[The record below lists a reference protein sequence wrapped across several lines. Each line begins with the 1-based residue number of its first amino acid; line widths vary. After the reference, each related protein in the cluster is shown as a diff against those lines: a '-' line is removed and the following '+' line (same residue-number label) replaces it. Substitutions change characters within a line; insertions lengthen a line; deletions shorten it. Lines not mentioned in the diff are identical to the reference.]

1 MKELHKKDKSTFI
14 VVFWGDTW
22 IASELHKIDKS
33 REGKFKDKD
42 LVSFC
47 KSEKYKNLKP
57 KYSLLRVDGKV
68 IPLENKPTQEI
79 GSILSNAMGFRQ
91 YLEKKYKFISLDNK
105 RVAILIL

>member
-1 MKELHKKDKSTFI
+1 MKELPEKEKSTFI
-14 VVFWGDTW
+14 VGLWGDTW
-22 IASELHKIDKS
+22 IASELQKIKKIKV
-33 REGKFKDKD
+33 GKFKDND
-42 LVSFC
+42 LVSFF

-79 GSILSNAMGFRQ
+79 GSILSNAMGFGQ
-91 YLEKKYKFISLDNK
+91 YLEKRYKFISLNNK

>member
-1 MKELHKKDKSTFI
+1 MKELPKKDKSTFI
-14 VVFWGDTW
+14 VGIWGDTW
-22 IASELHKIDKS
+22 IASELHKIYKIK
-33 REGKFKDKD
+33 EGKFRDKD
-42 LVSFC
+42 FLAFC

-68 IPLENKPTQEI
+68 IPLESKPTQEI

-105 RVAILIL
+105 KLAILIL

>member
-1 MKELHKKDKSTFI
+1 MKELPKKKRSTFI
-14 VVFWGDTW
+14 VGFWGDTW
-22 IASELHKIDKS
+22 IASELHKIDKIK
-33 REGKFKDKD
+33 EGKFKDKD
-42 LVSFC
+42 LVAFC

-91 YLEKKYKFISLDNK
+91 YLEKKYRFISLDNK

>member
-1 MKELHKKDKSTFI
+1 MKGLLKKERSTFI
-14 VVFWGDTW
+14 VGFWGDTW
-22 IASELHKIDKS
+22 IASELHKIDKIKK
-33 REGKFKDKD
+33 GKFKDKD
-42 LVSFC
+42 LVAFC

-57 KYSLLRVDGKV
+57 KFSLLRVDGKV
-68 IPLENKPTQEI
+68 IPLENKPVQEI